1 VIKNIPAAYTVTG
14 ADYGVILNCTGTTS
28 YTLNLA
34 PAASVGSGFNV
45 WIWNNTTSYVRTI
58 TIDPNGTETIS
69 GNLTLILRLGEGT
82 QIASDGTSWQTVAKK
97 TMLLYT
103 ENCAGGVSVQATGQN
118 AIALG
123 QNSLASNSSAFAA
136 MGGTASGDT
145 SFAAVG
151 TASGSYAFT
160 FGGTSS
166 SSYSTTLGFN
176 SGGSGSQAVTGAGA
190 MALGGSYASGADSFA
205 AAIANNTSSYGAT
218 GSSSVAIGRL
228 AKANGANS
236 IAIGST
242 TLWNNTNSSGAN
254 SVAIGDGSLAQNT
267 GSFAFGV
274 ASKSSQI
281 GKYTYGYSAFAAE
294 GDSQSGTIVLR
305 AATTGSAVVMTSN
318 GSAAASSNQLVA
330 ASNQVFAVTGTLIG
344 KQSASANIA
353 AYTISATVV
362 NNAGTLTVP
371 TATLTL
377 IGTDSI
383 GLTTSPTLTADATN
397 LCMAVTSGAKTAT
410 NIRWVCTLQTSE
422 LIYA

>member
-1 VIKNIPAAYTVTG
+1 MSAPQQASAFNNQIPPRYTIKNITAVYTVTG

-28 YTLNLA
+28 YVLNLA
-34 PAASVGSGFNV
+34 PAASVGVGFNIWV
-45 WIWNNTTSYVRTI
+45 WNQTTTTAMAVTI
-58 TIDPNGTETIS
+58 TPASETID
-69 GNLTLILRLGEGT
+69 GVATLILRQGEGT
-82 QIASDGTSWQTVAKK
+82 QIVCDGTNWQTGNKK
-97 TMLLYT
+97 TMRGYV
-103 ENCAGGVSVQATGQN
+103 ENVTATATRPVATSQY
-118 AIALG
+118 
-123 QNSLASNSSAFAA
+123 
-136 MGGTASGDT
+136 GTAI
-145 SFAAVG
+145 
-151 TASGSYAFT
+151 
-160 FGGTSS
+160 
-166 SSYSTTLGFN
+166 GFN
-176 SGGSGSQAVTGAGA
+176 SSGSGSQVLTNAGA
-190 MALGGSYASGADSFA
+190 NSLGGSYASGSDSFA
-205 AAIANNTSSYGAT
+205 AAISINTSSYGAT
-218 GSSSVAIGRL
+218 GSNSVAIGRL
-228 AKANGANS
+228 AKATGSNS

-242 TLWNNTNSSGAN
+242 SIWNNTYASGSN

-281 GKYTYGYSAFAAE
+281 GKFTYGYSAFAAE

-305 AATTGSAVVMTSN
+305 AATTGSTVIMTSD
-318 GSAAASSNQLVA
+318 GSAAGSTNQLVA

-353 AYTISATVV
+353 AYTITATVV

-383 GLTTSPTLTADATN
+383 GLTTSPTLTADNTN
-397 LCMAVTSGAKTAT
+397 KCMAVTSGAKTAT